1 MNWWVYTLDI
11 ALLVFLLVEAVRSY
25 KKGLLLT
32 LYRIISFFLAIWIAW
47 MINAPIKTALK
58 EHTGMYD
65 WMKTNISEGIVNS
78 IDNSLLTK
86 DDVSSE
92 SSVEDI
98 NAPGFIQK
106 LVFDAAK
113 EDTSNKL
120 GEVITEKV
128 TDICM
133 TIVTFVIVILVV
145 MIIMSL
151 LQGLLKILSDIP
163 LVDIVNKL
171 AGGFFGILWGSI
183 KIWLVLVILGLIFS
197 ETVHDWVS
205 GTILTNWYYENNL
218 ITYIIVKL
226 LG

>member
-1 MNWWVYTLDI
+1 MNWMVYILDI
-11 ALLVFLLVEAVRSY
+11 IVIAFLVFEVVKAY

-32 LYRIISFFLAIWIAW
+32 LYRIISFFLAIWVAW
-47 MINAPIKTALK
+47 MINAPIKNALI

-65 WMKTNISEGIVNS
+65 WMKTHISEGIVNS

-86 DDVSSE
+86 DDVTSE
-92 SSVEDI
+92 SAVEDV
-98 NAPGFIQK
+98 NAPNFIK
-106 LVFDAAK
+106 DLIVDAAK
-113 EDTSNKL
+113 EEAESKL
-120 GEVITEKV
+120 GEIITNKV

-133 TIVTFVIVILVV
+133 TIVSFIIVILVV

-151 LQGLLKILSDIP
+151 LQGILKIISDIP
-163 LVDIVNKL
+163 IIDSINKL

-183 KIWLVLVILGLIFS
+183 KIWIVLVILGLIFS
-197 ETVHDWVS
+197 EAVHGWVS
-205 GTILTNWYYENNL
+205 GTIITNWYYENNL

>member
-1 MNWWVYTLDI
+1 MNWLVYTLDI
-11 ALLVFLLVEAVRSY
+11 VVVVFLLVEVVKAY

-47 MINAPIKTALK
+47 MINAPIKNALI

-65 WMKTNISEGIVNS
+65 WMQTHISEGIVNS

-86 DDVSSE
+86 DDVTSE
-92 SSVEDI
+92 TAVEDV
-98 NAPGFIQK
+98 NAPSFIKK
-106 LVFDAAK
+106 LIVDAAK
-113 EDTSNKL
+113 EETSNKL
-120 GEVITEKV
+120 GEVITAKI

-133 TIVTFVIVILVV
+133 TIVSFVIVILVV

-151 LQGLLKILSDIP
+151 LQGILKILSDIP
-163 LVDIVNKL
+163 IVDIVNKL

-183 KIWLVLVILGLIFS
+183 KIWIVLVILGLIFS
-197 ETVHDWVS
+197 DTVHTWVS
-205 GTILTNWYYENNL
+205 GTLITNWYYENNL

>member
-1 MNWWVYTLDI
+1 
-11 ALLVFLLVEAVRSY
+11 
-25 KKGLLLT
+25 
-32 LYRIISFFLAIWIAW
+32 
-47 MINAPIKTALK
+47 
-58 EHTGMYD
+58 
-65 WMKTNISEGIVNS
+65 MKTNISEGIVNS

-98 NAPGFIQK
+98 NAPEFIKK
-106 LVFDAAK
+106 LVVDSAK
-113 EDTSNKL
+113 EEASNKL

-171 AGGFFGILWGSI
+171 AGGFFGIL
-183 KIWLVLVILGLIFS
+183 
-197 ETVHDWVS
+197 
-205 GTILTNWYYENNL
+205 
-218 ITYIIVKL
+218 
-226 LG
+226 

>member
-1 MNWWVYTLDI
+1 MNWWVYILDI
-11 ALLVFLLVEAVRSY
+11 VVLAFLLVEVVKAY

-47 MINAPIKTALK
+47 MINAPIKNALT

-92 SSVEDI
+92 TAVEDVE
-98 NAPGFIQK
+98 APGFLKK
-106 LVFDAAK
+106 LIVDAAK
-113 EDTSNKL
+113 EETSNKL
-120 GEVITEKV
+120 GEVITAKV

-133 TIVTFVIVILVV
+133 SIVSFVIVILVV
-145 MIIMSL
+145 MLIMSL
-151 LQGLLKILSDIP
+151 LQGVLKILSDIP
-163 LVDIVNKL
+163 IVDIVNKL

-197 ETVHDWVS
+197 ETVHTWVG
-205 GTILTNWYYENNL
+205 GTLITNWYYENNL

>member
-11 ALLVFLLVEAVRSY
+11 VVIVFLLVEVVKAY

-47 MINAPIKTALK
+47 MINAPIKNALI

-86 DDVSSE
+86 DDVTSE
-92 SSVEDI
+92 TAVEDV
-98 NAPGFIQK
+98 NAPSFIKK
-106 LVFDAAK
+106 LIVDSAK
-113 EDTSNKL
+113 EETSNKL
-120 GEVITEKV
+120 GEVITAKI

-133 TIVTFVIVILVV
+133 TIVSFVIVILVV

-151 LQGLLKILSDIP
+151 LQGILKILSDIP
-163 LVDIVNKL
+163 IVDIVNKL

-183 KIWLVLVILGLIFS
+183 KIWIVLVILGLIFS
-197 ETVHDWVS
+197 DTVHTWVS
-205 GTILTNWYYENNL
+205 GTFITNWYYENNL